1 MNITQAAGRP
11 IAEIAAD
18 AIHARCGH
26 CWAEPKIPCDVDGM
40 HLARFARA
48 RRCGIL
54 DGPDMLVVLD
64 VAGDVFEPGTVIPA
78 RAPAV
83 TP

>member
-1 MNITQAAGRP
+1 MTAGRP

-18 AIHARCGH
+18 AVRARCGF
-26 CWAEPKIPCDVDGM
+26 CWAEPGVPCDVDGM

-54 DGPDMLVVLD
+54 DGPDMCVVLEA
-64 VAGDVFEPGTVIPA
+64 VAPEPADAFTPGSVIPA
-78 RAPAV
+78 STLAAAS
-83 TP
+83 